1 MADLIAMQPNLQMP
15 LYIVA
20 PSERRQKVMMEVNRP
35 VFAKLD
41 PPMSE
46 MCSFIAFE
54 QLRQRLQSVVG
65 VVAYLKPDFI
75 ESISEGCQIEEV

>member
-15 LYIVA
+15 LYIAA

-35 VFAKLD
+35 VFARLD

-54 QLRQRLQSVVG
+54 ELRDRLKSVAG

-75 ESISEGCQIEEV
+75 DSVSESCQIEEV